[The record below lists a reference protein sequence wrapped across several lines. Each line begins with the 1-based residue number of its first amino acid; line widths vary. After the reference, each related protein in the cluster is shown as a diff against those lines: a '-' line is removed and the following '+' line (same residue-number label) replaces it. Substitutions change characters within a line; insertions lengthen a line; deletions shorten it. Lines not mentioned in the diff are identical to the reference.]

1 MLGFPIVSNYTI
13 VGGDPDGLFALDSG
27 LNNAQVKPPSNPH
40 PTPPACTADCTRT
53 GLGGRDGSL
62 WA

>member
-40 PTPPACTADCTRT
+40 PTPQHAQPT